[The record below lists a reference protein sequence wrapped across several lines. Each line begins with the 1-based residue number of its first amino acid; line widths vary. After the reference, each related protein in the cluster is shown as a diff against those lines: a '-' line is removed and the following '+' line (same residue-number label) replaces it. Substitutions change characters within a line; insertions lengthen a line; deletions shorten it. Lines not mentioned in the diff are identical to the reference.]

1 MNVTVL
7 DRNMKPNTAFR
18 TPRRQLFL
26 AKIRAGLFAFLA
38 TMLALPV
45 NAGITI
51 PNEPIQVGG
60 RIAPNILFILDDSG
74 SMADDYMPDGLAADW
89 QRQAYPRNTIYYN
102 PFIGY
107 QPWTTVNAS
116 GAHVPMTGGMS
127 YSDVYTDAAN
137 ATGSLDLLTNV
148 RTFYVPI
155 NPANQD
161 ATYLADQANYYR
173 YQILTDGQVIRSQRL
188 ARTGSAP
195 NYNNGPAL
203 NSGCTN
209 TNNTVT
215 WRNCTRTTSV
225 AGRTE
230 AAERANFA
238 IWYSYHRT
246 RMKVAKAGSGQ
257 AFSELG
263 SNFRVGFRTIHKRNL
278 TGNPITFNKPILVGR
293 NEGLFVDSGA
303 NNNRSVWFQRLYGTT
318 TGDVTP
324 LRDALNQAGRYYA
337 LDTSATG
344 PFGTGDANAAQ
355 LSCRQN
361 FALLTTDGYRND
373 SGYTNAVG
381 EQDNVAGSPISGNG
395 VSYTYTPARPYQ
407 SAYGDTLADVAM
419 RYWKND
425 LRDDLTNNV
434 PTSSANPAFWQHM
447 VTFAVS
453 IGAAGTLNPESDLPR
468 LTSGAIEWPNPSA
481 NLTPETIDDLWHA
494 SVNGRGSFVLANNPN
509 EFASALRAAL
519 ARITER
525 TGSFSNLAANS
536 TRLDSG
542 TRSYQASFVSGVWT
556 GNLRAL
562 PVTSAGVNLSAP
574 IWNAST
580 GIPATGREIFT
591 FDGTAGATFP
601 TAAQVASLARAT
613 TPAVGGAENAAYIAG
628 ARNLELANG
637 GTLRNRNHL
646 LGDIINSSPAYGAR
660 EQTLYVGANDG
671 MLHAINAEDGTERF
685 AYIPRGVNLADL
697 ASLSD
702 PNYEHRYFVD
712 GGIALSTRNQTP
724 NRTVLV
730 GALGRGGKGIFSLD
744 VTTPDS
750 FGVGDVE
757 WERTETP
764 GGNMGLVLGQPI
776 IAKLNNGDTAVV
788 VPNGINSSG
797 DRAALL
803 IYRLSDGALLAEIN
817 TGVGSAAAPNGLYAA
832 TIRDIDGNGT
842 TDYVYAGDMQGN
854 LWKFN
859 LSGSSSAGWE
869 AANNRLLLFTAIN
882 GAGQRQPITS
892 APSVVRDPN
901 TFELWVFFGTGSFI
915 TTGDITSTQV
925 QSMYGLKDS
934 TTTISGRSAL
944 QQRVIAAVDTAT
956 GARAFEVSS
965 ALTVG
970 LQGWYIDL
978 VNPPYPPG
986 TAVGERVVSDTQ
998 VMAGVLI
1005 FSSVVPSSDPCLPG
1019 GSGYLNALNAFTGA
1033 GLGTSMFDLDG
1044 DGNFADEVITP
1055 GAPGSTGYPTGSV
1068 PLGGMGTAGAIFG
1081 GGGGGGGG
1089 GSGQICV
1096 NLSDA
1101 TIECER
1107 IRELRRVGRVSWREF
1122 IRN

>member
-1 MNVTVL
+1 
-7 DRNMKPNTAFR
+7 MKRYTAFR
-18 TPRRQLFL
+18 ASRKQRLL
-26 AKIRAGLFAFLA
+26 AKVRAGLFAFLA
-38 TMLALPV
+38 TVLALPV

-74 SMADDYMPDGLAADW
+74 SMADEYMPDGLANDW

-102 PFIGY
+102 PFISY
-107 QPWTTVNAS
+107 QPWITVNAS
-116 GAHVPMTGGMS
+116 GAHVPMTGGTS
-127 YSDVYTDAAN
+127 YSAVYSDAAN

-155 NPANQD
+155 NPANQS

-225 AGRTE
+225 ANRTE
-230 AAERANFA
+230 AQERANFA

-263 SNFRVGFRTIHKRNL
+263 SNYRVGFRTIHKQNL
-278 TGNPITFNKPILVGR
+278 TGNPITFSKPILVSR

-318 TGDVTP
+318 ANGVTP
-324 LRDALNQAGRYYA
+324 LRDALNEAGRYYEY
-337 LDTSATG
+337 DTSATG
-344 PFGTGDANAAQ
+344 PFGTGTTGVAQ
-355 LSCRQN
+355 LSCRQS
-361 FALLTTDGYRND
+361 FSLLTTDGYRND
-373 SGYTNAVG
+373 SGYTNPVG
-381 EQDNVAGSPISGNG
+381 EQPS
-395 VSYTYTPARPYQ
+395 RPYQ
-407 SAYGDTLADVAM
+407 SAYSDTLADVAM
-419 RYWKND
+419 RYWKKD
-425 LRDDLTNNV
+425 LRSDLANNV
-434 PTSSANPAFWQHM
+434 PFSSANPAFWQHM
-447 VTFAVS
+447 VTFAIS
-453 IGAAGTLNPESDLPR
+453 IGAAGTLNTTSDLPR
-468 LTSGAIEWPNPSA
+468 LTSGAIEWPNPSV

-509 EFASALRAAL
+509 EFASALRGAL

-536 TRLDSG
+536 TRIDAG

-562 PVTSAGVNLSAP
+562 PVTSAGVNLAAP
-574 IWNAST
+574 IWNAYD

-591 FDGTAGATFP
+591 FDGTQGASFP

-613 TPAVGGAENAAYIAG
+613 TPTATGAENAAYIAG

-637 GTLRNRNHL
+637 GRLRNRNHL
-646 LGDIINSSPAYGAR
+646 LGDIINSSPAYAAR
-660 EQTLYVGANDG
+660 EQTIYVGANDG
-671 MLHAINAEDGTERF
+671 MLHAINAENGAERF
-685 AYIPRGVNLADL
+685 AYIPRGVNLTDL

-712 GGIALSTRNQTP
+712 GGIALSTRAQTP

-744 VTTPDS
+744 VTSPDS
-750 FGVGDVE
+750 FDVDDVE

-764 GGNMGLVLGQPI
+764 GGNMGLVLGQPV
-776 IAKLNNGDTAVV
+776 IAKLNNGDTAVI
-788 VPNGINSSG
+788 VPNGINSAG

-859 LSGSSSAGWE
+859 LSGASSAGWA

-882 GAGQRQPITS
+882 AAGQRQPITS

-901 TFELWVFFGTGSFI
+901 TFQLWVFFGTGSFI

-925 QSMYGLKDS
+925 QSMYGLKDG

-944 QQRVIAAVDTAT
+944 QQRVIAATDADT
-956 GARAFEVSS
+956 GARAFELSS

-970 LQGWYIDL
+970 RLGWYIDL

-986 TAVGERVVSDTQ
+986 TARGERVVSDTQ

-1005 FSSVVPSSDPCLPG
+1005 FSSVIPSSDPCLPG

-1033 GLGTSMFDLDG
+1033 GLDMSMFDVNGNG
-1044 DGNFADEVITP
+1044 DFADEVITP

-1068 PLGGMGTAGAIFG
+1068 PLGGMGTAGAIF
-1081 GGGGGGGG
+1081 GGGGGG